1 MKNAKL
7 VKELQK
13 ELKSD
18 HSVSI
23 TLSMGKYS
31 VTEVCDHS
39 GYWGEKEYVVS
50 CRSRNNW
57 KRAEVEAK
65 FYDLDSLIDLL
76 KEKNLSEMG
85 PEDFEDKSLGNA
97 NDGHVEVSEIEWDGD
112 DKPTDEELED
122 LDDMDLYNLDIND
135 NEIEFEVGSILELK
149 ATINDKHLLVL
160 KEDGSHDITYGPR
173 IKKWTKADKKAYED
187 KFTKAMADLVEL
199 QKQYELLMDEGI
211 TENIPELE
219 YSSTAPTFGNGK
231 VKFELDDA
239 RDWRKKDVVEIE
251 FTTEIGARF
260 VFLLDNIKDLFKF
273 RNEVL
278 KQVDK
283 FDRPYMDAS
292 DIDDVWENK
301 QEEEPEYTYESDDD
315 ENNDEDDN

>member
-1 MKNAKL
+1 MKNTKL

-18 HSVSI
+18 HSVSL

-39 GYWGEKEYVVS
+39 GYWGDNEYSVS

-97 NDGHVEVSEIEWDGD
+97 SDGSVDVDEIEWDGD

-135 NEIEFEVGSILELK
+135 NEIEFEVGSIWQLEAIINGKHKLILT
-149 ATINDKHLLVL
+149 ADDTYTI
-160 KEDGSHDITYGPR
+160 EYGPR
-173 IKKWTKADKKAYED
+173 IKKWTKADKTKYEQRYVA
-187 KFTKAMADLVEL
+187 AMNELIEL
-199 QKQYELLMDEGI
+199 QKQYELLMDERI
-211 TENIPELE
+211 DENLPELE
-219 YSSTAPTFGNGK
+219 YSAECPTFGNGK
-231 VKFELDDA
+231 VKLVLDD
-239 RDWRKKDVVEIE
+239 RTDWRKKDVVEFE
-251 FTTEIGARF
+251 FTNEVGARF
-260 VFLLDNIKDLFKF
+260 VFHFDNLKKLVKL

-292 DIDDVWENK
+292 EVEDAWENK
-301 QEEEPEYTYESDDD
+301 PEEEPEYSYESDD
-315 ENNDEDDN
+315 ENTDEDDN